1 MEEDYF
7 ENFVGIYDKHF
18 SRQYRFWR
26 HHVQQLIDRHLH
38 CGEIHNGFA
47 CMTGKYCCHR
57 YLQAFTR
64 KHCCF
69 ELVIFN
75 PFSFAFLFVCRCSQR
90 FRRFCVFENQ

>member
-47 CMTGKYCCHR
+47 CMTANTAATDTSRH
-57 YLQAFTR
+57 LPVNTAA
-64 KHCCF
+64 
-69 ELVIFN
+69 LN
-75 PFSFAFLFVCRCSQR
+75 W
-90 FRRFCVFENQ
+90 